1 MDQESKHVAG
11 VAAAMVQKK
20 RETRSVFR
28 TLFFSMML
36 FGVFVGTQFPLF
48 TNQIL
53 HTTDALSPVFYLL
66 CVGAGLVVGL
76 FNFFLFKIVVSKELS
91 RLLIGM
97 RKINESMDQAL
108 HAQKQFELAC
118 ALEVNSNDLIGDVAQ
133 TFNNMSVAI
142 AERIN
147 QESLVRTLM
156 ADLSSTV
163 DPKRVAQNVL
173 EAVLK
178 VSESEG
184 GLLFSL
190 QGEEFE
196 LLSSVGLDEGVR
208 LPANLDELSE
218 VAVRLI
224 KKGEVAELAPHERG
238 LEMVRVK
245 TPAGQVRPNF
255 FVLVPLVTGSRTVG
269 IIVLPG
275 LRTSLVP
282 ARLQLIDVF
291 RTHVAPYLHN
301 ALLHR
306 KIGEMAALDW
316 LTRILNRRFGMRRL
330 REEFSRSLRHGLAL
344 SVILLDID
352 HFKKV
357 NDTYGHAAGDAVL
370 KEVAN
375 QLKKNIRSGETVC
388 RYGGEE
394 FMVLAPGNDLH
405 DGSVLCERIRKLIE
419 NTVVRWAGKDLRVTV
434 SLGVATWPVIPAS
447 VVNEIVSA
455 ADEALYF
462 AKEAGR
468 NRVAIHQGDDV
479 RLYVE
484 PSVASSLAKI

>member
-1 MDQESKHVAG
+1 M
-11 VAAAMVQKK
+11 AAVCEMGLA
-20 RETRSVFR
+20 RRATRSVYR
-28 TLFFSMML
+28 TLFFSMLL

-48 TNQIL
+48 AEQ
-53 HTTDALSPVFYLL
+53 ALNTSKAISPSFYVM

-76 FNFFLFKIVVSKELS
+76 FNFFLFKIVVSKELF
-91 RLLIGM
+91 RLLVGM

-108 HAQKQFELAC
+108 HTDKQFELAC
-118 ALEVNSNDLIGDVAQ
+118 ELEVTSNDLVGEVAQ
-133 TFNNMSVAI
+133 TFNNMSAAI

-163 DPKRVAQNVL
+163 DPKRVAENIL
-173 EAVLK
+173 AAVLK
-178 VSESEG
+178 VAECQG
-184 GLLFSL
+184 GMLLSL
-190 QGEEFE
+190 QGEELE
-196 LLSSVGLDEGVR
+196 PLASIGLDEGVR

-218 VAVRLI
+218 GAVHAI
-224 KKGEVAELAPHERG
+224 KRGKVVELAPGERG
-238 LEMVRVK
+238 LEKVRVQ
-245 TPAGQVRPNF
+245 TPTGQVRPNF

-269 IIVLPG
+269 LIVLPG
-275 LRTSLVP
+275 LHSSLVP

-291 RTHVAPYLHN
+291 RIHVAPYLYN

-344 SVILLDID
+344 SVIILDID
-352 HFKKV
+352 HFKMV
-357 NDTYGHAAGDAVL
+357 NDTYGHAGGDAVL
-370 KEVAN
+370 KEVAS

-394 FMVLAPGNDLH
+394 FMILAPGNDLH

-419 NTVVRWAGKDLRVTV
+419 KTTVRWAGQDLQVTV

-447 VVNEIVSA
+447 VVNEIISA

-462 AKEAGR
+462 AKESGR

-479 RLYVE
+479 RLYAE
-484 PSVASSLAKI
+484 PAIATN

>member
-1 MDQESKHVAG
+1 MARELEHDRAEIAVAG
-11 VAAAMVQKK
+11 LKK
-20 RETRSVFR
+20 RVNRSVFKS
-28 TLFFSMML
+28 LFFSMLL
-36 FGVFVGTQFPLF
+36 FGFFVGTQFPLF
-48 TNQIL
+48 AQQAL
-53 HTTDALSPVFYLL
+53 HTNEALSPVFYAM
-66 CVGAGLVVGL
+66 CVGAGLMVGL
-76 FNFFLFKIVVSKELS
+76 FNFLLFKVLVSRALS
-91 RLLIGM
+91 RLLVGM
-97 RKINESMDQAL
+97 RKINASVEQAL
-108 HAQKQFELAC
+108 HTDKQFELAC
-118 ALEVNSNDLIGDVAQ
+118 QLEVDSNDLLGEVAT
-133 TFNNMSVAI
+133 TFNSMSEAV
-142 AERIN
+142 AERITR
-147 QESLVRTLM
+147 ESLVRTLM

-163 DPKRVAQNVL
+163 DPKRVAQNIL

-178 VSESEG
+178 VAG
-184 GLLFSL
+184 GQGGILFSL
-190 QGEEFE
+190 QGEELE
-196 LLSSVGLDEGVR
+196 LLTSSGLDKGVR
-208 LPANLDELSE
+208 LPVVLDELSDG
-218 VAVRLI
+218 AVHAI
-224 KKGEVAELAPHERG
+224 KRGEVAELAPDERG
-238 LEMVRVK
+238 LEMIRVH
-245 TPAGQVRPNF
+245 TPEGQVRPNF
-255 FVLVPLVTGSRTVG
+255 FVVVPLVTGSRTVG
-269 IIVLPG
+269 LIVLPG
-275 LRTSLVP
+275 LSSSLVP

-352 HFKKV
+352 HFKRI

-375 QLKKNIRSGETVC
+375 QLKKNIRSGEAVC

-394 FMVLAPGNDLH
+394 FMILAPGNDLH
-405 DGSVLCERIRKLIE
+405 DGSILCERIRKLIE
-419 NTVVRWAGKDLRVTV
+419 KTVVRWAGQELQVTV

-479 RLYVE
+479 RLYVD
-484 PSVASSLAKI
+484 PAVTVN